1 MDSGFGWQYTDSH
14 SIIKELA
21 ILSAII
27 PLRTPGVF
35 HVAEKFV
42 RRCMG
47 VSASHPMAPL
57 RCDSTSSASDQAG
70 PASKGWDLHVLDKI
84 TLNMF
89 TISELQL
96 CVTKT
101 Y

>member
-1 MDSGFGWQYTDSH
+1 MDSGFGWQHTDSH

-27 PLRTPGVF
+27 PLRAPGVF
-35 HVAEKFV
+35 HVAEKCFAAAW
-42 RRCMG
+42 
-47 VSASHPMAPL
+47 ASQHPMAPL

-70 PASKGWDLHVLDKI
+70 PASGSLHVLDKI